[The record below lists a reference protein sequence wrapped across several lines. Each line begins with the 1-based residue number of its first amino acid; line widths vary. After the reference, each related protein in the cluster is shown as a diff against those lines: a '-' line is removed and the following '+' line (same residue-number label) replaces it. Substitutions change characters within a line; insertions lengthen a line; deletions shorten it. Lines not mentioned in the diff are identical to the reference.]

1 MKSESYLY
9 LAYIATWVIHIGY
22 LSTLVRR
29 YAGLKREIAELERSK
44 S

>member
-9 LAYIATWVIHIGY
+9 LAYVATWVIHIAY

-29 YAGLKREIAELERSK
+29 YGRLKREIAELERSK
-44 S
+44 R